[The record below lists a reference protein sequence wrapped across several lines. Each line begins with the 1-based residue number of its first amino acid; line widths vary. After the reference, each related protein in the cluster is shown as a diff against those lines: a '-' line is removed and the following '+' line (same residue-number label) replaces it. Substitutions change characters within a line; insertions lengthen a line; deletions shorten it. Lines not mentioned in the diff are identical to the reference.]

1 MTQTTE
7 NEFSQSVYLSNT
19 YLIYQPKKNQS
30 KENQPKKIS
39 IENVKV
45 FLKKKEDVPAG
56 TVVLVSG
63 NLERVGE
70 MRNPGEFDARQY
82 YASQHIFYFMKKAE
96 LLKKSENY
104 SAYRQ
109 GMNDLRKYLSKVL
122 NGIGGKEAGVFQA
135 IVLGDKSSLDEEV
148 KLRYQMAGIVHVL
161 AISGLHIS
169 VIGMGIYNLLM
180 KTGMGIWPSGIIA
193 LLILLQY
200 GAVSYTHLTLPT
212 T

>member
-1 MTQTTE
+1 M
-7 NEFSQSVYLSNT
+7 
-19 YLIYQPKKNQS
+19 
-30 KENQPKKIS
+30 
-39 IENVKV
+39 
-45 FLKKKEDVPAG
+45 
-56 TVVLVSG
+56 
-63 NLERVGE
+63 
-70 MRNPGEFDARQY
+70 
-82 YASQHIFYFMKKAE
+82 
-96 LLKKSENY
+96 LKKSENY

-200 GAVSYTHLTLPT
+200 GVMTGGSVSTMRAVCMFLISVGAKITGRIYDLPTALAVSAMLILGDSGAYLYNSGFLFVI
-212 T
+212 

>member
-1 MTQTTE
+1 MLVILLRT
-7 NEFSQSVYLSNT
+7 
-19 YLIYQPKKNQS
+19 I
-30 KENQPKKIS
+30 
-39 IENVKV
+39 
-45 FLKKKEDVPAG
+45 
-56 TVVLVSG
+56 TVHVRRLC
-63 NLERVGE
+63 LDKMCIRD
-70 MRNPGEFDARQY
+70 R
-82 YASQHIFYFMKKAE
+82 KAE

-109 GMNDLRKYLSKVL
+109 GMNDLRKYFSEVL
-122 NGIGGKEAGVFQA
+122 NGIGGKEAGIFQA

-200 GAVSYTHLTLPT
+200 GVMTGGSVSTMRAEMCIRDSTL
-212 T
+212 